1 MRLSFQVI
9 LGLILI
15 LAFSSCGSDTEK
27 KLPPKFDA
35 QSQKELTLTWVRLDS
50 IFINAKGEENWKQ
63 LLDRFPAFE
72 KQYLPLPQ
80 GSTRAQYI
88 PRLNAHFGNPGL
100 KSFYQYN
107 DSVFNG
113 YSAERKTLN
122 QMFSAI
128 QVVYPETKLP
138 TIYPLVTGFTFDKD
152 LSVSDTAIFI
162 SMDYFLGPEAPYRPD
177 QYEYMLR
184 RYDRPYLIPM
194 LSWALAQNR
203 LTVNHE
209 DNTLL
214 ANMIDFGKVHFF
226 TEQILPEL
234 PDSLNIMY
242 TNKELAGVEENVE
255 FIWQHFIEKKLLY
268 ETNNK
273 VIEKFVD
280 EAPFVTEISQKCPG
294 RIGRYLGWQI
304 VRAYMERNPKVT
316 LKELMAETDY
326 QKILKLSAYKPQ
338 NQKP

>member
-1 MRLSFQVI
+1 MRLSFQLF
-9 LGLILI
+9 LGLISIIAL
-15 LAFSSCGSDTEK
+15 SSCSSDSEK
-27 KLPPKFDA
+27 KLPPKFDVH
-35 QSQKELTLTWVRLDS
+35 SQKELSLTWVRLDS
-50 IFINAKGEENWKQ
+50 IFINVKGQENWA
-63 LLDRFPAFE
+63 LALNGYPAFE

-80 GSTRAQYI
+80 GSTREMYL
-88 PRLNAHFGNPGL
+88 PRLMAHFGNPGL

-107 DSVFNG
+107 DSVFRG
-113 YSAERKTLN
+113 YTDERKALN
-122 QMFSAI
+122 KMFSAI

-162 SMDYFLGPEAPYRPD
+162 SMDYFLGPKAPYRPD

-194 LSWALAQNR
+194 LSWALAQNK

-226 TEQILPEL
+226 TEQVLPEL

-242 TNKELAGVEENVE
+242 TNTELLGVEENVE

-304 VRAYMERNPKVT
+304 VRAYMARNPNIT
-316 LKELMAETDY
+316 LKEVMAETDY
-326 QKILKLSAYKPQ
+326 QKILKRSAYKPQ
-338 NQKP
+338 NRKP